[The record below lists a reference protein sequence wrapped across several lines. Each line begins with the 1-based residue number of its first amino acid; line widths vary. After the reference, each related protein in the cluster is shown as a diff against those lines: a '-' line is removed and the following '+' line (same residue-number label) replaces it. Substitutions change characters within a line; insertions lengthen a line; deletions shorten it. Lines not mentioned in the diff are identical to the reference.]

1 MRSCRLLLLCYIDRG
16 SDYRNA
22 SYYSYS
28 QQRNTKGRFESG
40 RQKQPSVAAERPLQ
54 PVAARRLVISG
65 AVMLVRI
72 GQTARLLVFG
82 PKLVADSPKPVV
94 VKLLVVTG

>member
-28 QQRNTKGRFESG
+28 KQRNTKGRFESG
-40 RQKQPSVAAERPLQ
+40 RQKQPSVVAERSLQ
-54 PVAARRLVISG
+54 PVAARRL
-65 AVMLVRI
+65 LV
-72 GQTARLLVFG
+72 VG
-82 PKLVADSPKPVV
+82 PKLVADLPKPVV